1 MSENF
6 MLWLRLQSLLL
17 LLCKRLCDAYVYGD
31 DEVKR
36 DAAYE
41 HWMGTRAIV
50 QKLEE
55 KHSINRM
62 DYEEIAKTVLYM
74 RHNDLQQ
81 GDICTRIVPLAEKML
96 DVHIT
101 MGVA

>member
-17 LLCKRLCDAYVYGD
+17 LLCKRLCDAYVYTD
-31 DEVKR
+31 EEVKR
-36 DAAYE
+36 EAAYE
-41 HWMGTRAIV
+41 HWMGLRAIV
-50 QKLEE
+50 HKLEE
-55 KHSINRM
+55 KHSINRK
-62 DYEEIAKTVLYM
+62 DYGEIAETVLWM
-74 RHNDLQQ
+74 KRNDLQQ
-81 GDICTRIVPLAEKML
+81 GDICMRVVPLAEKML